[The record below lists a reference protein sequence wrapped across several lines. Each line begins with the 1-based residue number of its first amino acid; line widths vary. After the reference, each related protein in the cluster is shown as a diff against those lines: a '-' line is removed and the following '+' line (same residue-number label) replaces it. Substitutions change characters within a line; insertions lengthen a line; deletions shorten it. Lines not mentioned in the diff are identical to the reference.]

1 MELYLC
7 KDANDFVFFLES
19 RRRQLQGQSKKEHS
33 FCKEEAVEKGSRE
46 ERERRR
52 K

>member
-7 KDANDFVFFLES
+7 KDANDFCFSWRVGEDNCKDKVK
-19 RRRQLQGQSKKEHS
+19 RAQ